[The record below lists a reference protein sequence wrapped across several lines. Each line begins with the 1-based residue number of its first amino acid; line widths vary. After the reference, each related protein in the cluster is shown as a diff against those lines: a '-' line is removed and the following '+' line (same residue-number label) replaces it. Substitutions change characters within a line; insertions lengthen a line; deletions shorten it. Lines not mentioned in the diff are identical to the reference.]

1 MTAINTK
8 QQFTIRI
15 PRKRSGDA
23 KHVLQSGRSI
33 FLGTGDTCGIKV
45 LGDNVAA
52 IHCLLAVE
60 DHAVYVQDWA
70 SPTGTLINGRII
82 EEKTQFKP
90 GDTLRIGDVSLS
102 LFSKAIATPEFKDKD
117 DDHEE
122 AIGMESLGLEDSKNA
137 TDQAPVAPDHTD
149 VGNSLV
155 DRLSDLID
163 ATKNIDS
170 HEAVETGQTPEEAP
184 AQDSLANE
192 NQSAET
198 IDDEVESTKPTG
210 VLMGHDAFESLID
223 NDFDEDDAS
232 TLEDFQSTSFDRDPM
247 DATDSDSSPFNSFD
261 SSDDDSF
268 GQSDH
273 FQSSDVDT
281 LDLSSDDDT
290 LELSS
295 DADTLADPISE
306 SDEALAIPNP
316 HTHSTSTWQA
326 VEATPGTQ
334 GLDWGDQEE
343 SVAPEV
349 VELLKAEIED
359 LQAQLAERDL
369 ELADFA
375 GLDSPT
381 SATAHSLVDAN
392 DQNPELEARVEELLA
407 ELAEHDERVSTL
419 QQLLEA
425 SEMQIQNQQ
434 AERDSLETWVGE
446 IEQRIAGRE
455 NEWQAEMDALKT
467 RLEQTTEERD
477 LLERRLVTAA
487 QRIGTDA
494 PDTAATDKAVEQL
507 QRKNRSLQSDLDESQ
522 KRCATLSRQ
531 MERAKSESEE
541 KLQAAIA
548 EVAQEK
554 AELSRKQVEMQKQ
567 IHAIDQPSES
577 KDVSDREFAHK
588 LQTLREH
595 LREIHEEEQEKSRG
609 DSLFQ
614 RISGLWKRVDDEY

>member
-1 MTAINTK
+1 MTAINSK

-15 PRKRSGDA
+15 PRSGAGDL
-23 KHVLQSGRSI
+23 KQELQSGRSI
-33 FLGTGDTCGIKV
+33 FLGTGDTCGIKIN
-45 LGDNVAA
+45 GDNVAA

-70 SPTGTLINGRII
+70 SPTGTLINGQII
-82 EEKTQFKP
+82 EEKTQLKP

-102 LFSKAIATPEFKDKD
+102 LFSKAIASHEPQAHD

-122 AIGMESLGLEDSKNA
+122 AIGMENVGLDDVASSIGVTEHSPVDEDNA
-137 TDQAPVAPDHTD
+137 D
-149 VGNSLV
+149 VGHSLV

-163 ATKNIDS
+163 ATKNLDS
-170 HEAVETGQTPEEAP
+170 SDVEAADEASEEA
-184 AQDSLANE
+184 SLATDNLIGDE
-192 NQSAET
+192 IEPSEPEPLAIADET
-198 IDDEVESTKPTG
+198 DDISESG
-210 VLMGHDAFESLID
+210 GIMGHDAFESLID
-223 NDFDEDDAS
+223 NDFDEDES
-232 TLEDFQSTSFDRDPM
+232 TLEAYPAASFESDVAEPSDEDFSQ
-247 DATDSDSSPFNSFD
+247 FNSFD
-261 SSDDDSF
+261 AVDDESHALSDDDETFAAS
-268 GQSDH
+268 
-273 FQSSDVDT
+273 
-281 LDLSSDDDT
+281 LD
-290 LELSS
+290 
-295 DADTLADPISE
+295 DADEPLEE
-306 SDEALAIPNP
+306 SKPQPSA
-316 HTHSTSTWQA
+316 TSTWQA
-326 VEATPGTQ
+326 VEAAPGNQ
-334 GLDWGDQEE
+334 GLDWGDDEE
-343 SVAPEV
+343 NVSPEV

-369 ELADFA
+369 ELAECADIDA
-375 GLDSPT
+375 PSQPAADADDSNT
-381 SATAHSLVDAN
+381 D
-392 DQNPELEARVEELLA
+392 LEARVEELLA

-434 AERDSLETWVGE
+434 AERDSLETWVSE

-467 RLEQTTEERD
+467 RLDQTTEERD
-477 LLERRLVTAA
+477 LLQRRLVTAA
-487 QRIGTDA
+487 QRIGNDA

-541 KLQAAIA
+541 RLQAALA

-567 IHAIDQPSES
+567 IHAIDPPSES
-577 KDVSDREFAHK
+577 KEVTDREFAHK

-595 LREIHEEEQEKSRG
+595 LREIHEEEKEKSRG